1 MSNGPSLPLDTGP
14 PQRSA
19 LRPGQA
25 QASILLCSCVEHR
38 AAPLPVR
45 SAARRPVVVFAGSL
59 PGSSLPCSSLPAAAC
74 RAAVCWAAMP
84 CGVRSLS
91 SACRQAHCG
100 ASHPRTS
107 MRRLLRVPPRGPFSS
122 SVHQMRSPPPQAVP
136 IQDCTDRKDLHGP
149 LERTA
154 SAALVTLF
162 VPPLRGCCRAGL
174 ALM

>member
-45 SAARRPVVVFAGSL
+45 SAARRPVVVFAGSQ
-59 PGSSLPCSSLPAAAC
+59 PAAAC
-74 RAAVCWAAMP
+74 QAAVCRAAMP

-136 IQDCTDRKDLHGP
+136 IQNCTDRKDLPPPAGQSRLSRARDVVYSSP
-149 LERTA
+149 PP
-154 SAALVTLF
+154 ALPRRLGAHVEK
-162 VPPLRGCCRAGL
+162 RHEH
-174 ALM
+174 